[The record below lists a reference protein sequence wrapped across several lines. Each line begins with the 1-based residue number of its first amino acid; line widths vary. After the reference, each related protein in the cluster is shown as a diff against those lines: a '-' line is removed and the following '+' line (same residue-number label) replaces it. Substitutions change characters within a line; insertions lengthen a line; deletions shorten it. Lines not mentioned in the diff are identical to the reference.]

1 MSDKVQ
7 IDNLLYTY
15 GSLIAVDIG
24 TLQIEKGDLYGI
36 IGADGAGKT
45 SLFRLLASLYK
56 PKQGKI
62 NVFGY
67 DTIKDYSMIRAITGY
82 MPSKFSL
89 YEDLTIKENI
99 KFFASIFETSFTENY
114 SLIEDIYQML
124 RPFEN
129 RQAGKL
135 SGGMKQKLAL
145 CSALIH
151 KPKLLLLDEPTTGVD
166 PASRKEFWD
175 ILIKLQ
181 ANGITIIVST
191 PYLDEAQMC
200 NKIALMHRSKIIVK
214 GATNDLI
221 AKFPRNIFHIKSINM
236 RQLLQYLRQYPFCNY
251 AYSFGDTIH
260 YQDIRD
266 ENEDEIKIEIM
277 NYLRNLG
284 QVDISVKKQ
293 APTIEDVFIDNL
305 QGQSYDN

>member
-1 MSDKVQ
+1 
-7 IDNLLYTY
+7 
-15 GSLIAVDIG
+15 
-24 TLQIEKGDLYGI
+24 
-36 IGADGAGKT
+36 
-45 SLFRLLASLYK
+45 
-56 PKQGKI
+56 
-62 NVFGY
+62 
-67 DTIKDYSMIRAITGY
+67 
-82 MPSKFSL
+82 
-89 YEDLTIKENI
+89 
-99 KFFASIFETSFTENY
+99 
-114 SLIEDIYQML
+114 
-124 RPFEN
+124 
-129 RQAGKL
+129 
-135 SGGMKQKLAL
+135 MKQKLAL